1 MQRNEG
7 VEKILSHVT
16 VSMDANVLKNVNRNI
31 DERKS
36 SIQTIPAS

>member
-16 VSMDANVLKNVNRNI
+16 VSVDDNVLKNVNRNI